1 MRRWL
6 RGIVAV
12 LALLSAVT
20 LRAAEVPRSD
30 KPVLLSADQ
39 ITYDEELQL
48 VVASGN
54 VEISQNDRVLLA
66 DSVTYNQRSGT
77 VSASGNVSL
86 LEPDGHVA
94 FADYVEITDDFREA
108 VITNI
113 RLLLSDRSKMA
124 AASARRSGGNRTELY
139 RAVYSPCELCKE
151 DPTRAPL
158 WQLKAVRVVHD
169 QEEKRIEYRD
179 AWMEIYGVPVLY
191 TPYLSHPDPTVKR
204 QSGFLRPS
212 FGLSEDLGFTTN
224 IPFFWAIADDKDATI
239 EPMITTKQTAVLIG
253 EYRHRVRNG
262 SLRLGGSATV
272 ADRQEVQ
279 GGQTVTHENQ
289 FRGHVDSTGRFD
301 INDYWRWG
309 FDANRTTD
317 KTYLRFYDF
326 GSPRTLTSRLFAEGF
341 HARNYAMARGLAFQ
355 GLRNSDDNQKSPI
368 ILPQLAYNFVGEPSR
383 YGGYYT
389 FDGDLLTLTRIDGRD
404 SRRLSLRTA
413 WNLPYVAPAGDIY
426 LLTASLRGDGYWVD
440 GVAPDSSSVDPS
452 GDTDSG
458 LAGRVFPQ
466 LAFNWRYPFA
476 RHLDTTHQVIEP
488 IFGLVASPPGLNPG
502 KIPNEDSLDVE
513 FDETNLFDPNRFPGL
528 DRVDSGPRAD
538 YGLKYSVLGD
548 GGGMTSVFFGQ
559 SYRFTDNNEFAD
571 GTGLADQLSD
581 IVGRLQISP
590 NRYLDL
596 VYRVRFD
603 ADDLALR
610 RNELNLQAG
619 PPALNLDL
627 TYAYLDEKSGPTS
640 DFGKR
645 HEIRA
650 AISSQ
655 ITERWSA
662 RIAARRDIEEK
673 RMLNYGLGVAYAD
686 ECIELRT
693 SVERTEYKDEEVDPD
708 TRFLLTI
715 AFKNLGEIGGQF

>member
-6 RGIVAV
+6 RGIVAI

-20 LRAAEVPRSD
+20 LRAAELPTSD

-54 VEISQNDRVLLA
+54 VEVSQNNRVLLA
-66 DSVTYNQRSGT
+66 DNITYNQRSST
-77 VSASGNVSL
+77 LSASGHVSL

-94 FADYVEITDDFREA
+94 FADYMEITDDFREA

-124 AASARRSGGNRTELY
+124 ANSARRSGGNRTELY

-169 QEEKRIEYRD
+169 QEAKRIEYRD
-179 AWMEIYGVPVLY
+179 AWMEIYGVPVMY
-191 TPYLSHPDPTVKR
+191 TPYFAHPDPTVKR

-212 FGLSEDLGFTTN
+212 FGLSEDLGFTAR
-224 IPFFWAIADDKDATI
+224 IPFFWAIAPDKDATI
-239 EPMITTKQTAVLIG
+239 EPMITTEQTAVLIG

-262 SLRLGGSATV
+262 LLRLGGSATV
-272 ADRQEVQ
+272 ADRDEVNQ
-279 GGQTVTHENQ
+279 GKTVTRENQ
-289 FRGHVDSTGRFD
+289 FRGHIDSEGRFD

-309 FDANRTTD
+309 FDTNRATD

-326 GSPRTLTSRLFAEGF
+326 GGGRTLTSRLFAEGF
-341 HARNYAMARGLAFQ
+341 HARNYAMARALTFQ
-355 GLRNSDDNQKSPI
+355 GLRRSDDNDSTPI
-368 ILPQLAYNFVGEPSR
+368 VAPQLAYNFVGEPGVA
-383 YGGYYT
+383 GGYYS
-389 FDGDLLTLTRIDGRD
+389 FDGDLMTLTRIDGRD

-413 WNLPYVAPAGDIY
+413 WNLPYTSPAGDIY
-426 LLTASLRGDGYWVD
+426 LLSASLRGDGYWVD
-440 GVAPDSSSVDPS
+440 GVAPGNDSVNPG

-466 LAFNWRYPFA
+466 IAFNWRYPFA
-476 RHLDTTHQVIEP
+476 RHLGSVHEVVEP
-488 IFGLVASPPGLNPG
+488 IFGLTASPPGLNPG

-513 FDETNLFDPNRFPGL
+513 FDETNLFDANRFPGI
-528 DRVDSGPRAD
+528 DRVDSGPRVD

-548 GGGMTSVFFGQ
+548 SGGMTNVFFGQ
-559 SYRFTDNNEFAD
+559 SYRFTEDSEFAG

-581 IVGRLQISP
+581 VVGRLQISP
-590 NRYLDL
+590 NKYLDL

-610 RNELNLQAG
+610 RNELNLQTG
-619 PPALNLDL
+619 PPALSLDL
-627 TYAYLDEKSGPTS
+627 TYAYLDEKSGPTE

-650 AISSQ
+650 AVSSQ
-655 ITERWSA
+655 ITDSWSA
-662 RIAARRDIEEK
+662 RIAARRDIEAN
-673 RMLNYGLGVAYAD
+673 RTLNYGLGVTYAD
-686 ECIELRT
+686 ECIEVNT
-693 SVERTEYKDEEVDPD
+693 SVERTEYRDEEVTPD
-708 TRFLLTI
+708 TKFLLTI
-715 AFKNLGEIGGQF
+715 GFKNFGDIGGEF